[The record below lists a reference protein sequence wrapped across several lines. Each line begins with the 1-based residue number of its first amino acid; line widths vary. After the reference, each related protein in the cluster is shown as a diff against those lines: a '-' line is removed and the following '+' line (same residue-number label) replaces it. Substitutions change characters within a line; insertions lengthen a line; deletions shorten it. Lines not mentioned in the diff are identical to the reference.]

1 MVPISVHLPNILGL
15 IGVSLILGYYFLL
28 QIDKIPASSF
38 SFSFAN
44 FVGACLILV
53 SLWFNWNLAS
63 VVIEFFWMLI
73 SLYGIYRAIRAPSRI

>member
-1 MVPISVHLPNILGL
+1 MLPISDHLPNILGL
-15 IGVSLILGYYFLL
+15 FGVSLIVWYYFLL

-44 FVGACLILV
+44 FIGSCLMLI

-63 VVIEFFWMLI
+63 VVIEVFWMLI
-73 SLYGIYRAIRAPSRI
+73 SLYGIYRATYTPSRI